1 MSLWYISIIS
11 PFILL
16 NYVEIRNPYVS
27 SGPVFSPY
35 AFAGERRG
43 IPRARGRTG
52 PAPLLRH
59 QTDGSRLGERLPMWL
74 GIDMDP
80 FKAQHV
86 LQPLK
91 KKHIRTIKK
100 NCHHILTTTKWGIAG
115 SCLIKGWHMFI
126 NREGPTQS
134 STARLFGM
142 WVLVNSGM
150 IINMNL
156 TLFEVWQGVSISS
169 TFSKV
174 FGSVGWIRISTHLFD
189 FICRFT

>member
-1 MSLWYISIIS
+1 MYDFRHIISFLYMSLWYISIIS

-35 AFAGERRG
+35 AFARERRG

-52 PAPLLRH
+52 SAPLLRH

-115 SCLIKGWHMFI
+115 SCLIKGWCLLI
-126 NREGPTQS
+126 GKDQPK
-134 STARLFGM
+134 A
-142 WVLVNSGM
+142 VLPDCLECGC
-150 IINMNL
+150 
-156 TLFEVWQGVSISS
+156 W
-169 TFSKV
+169 
-174 FGSVGWIRISTHLFD
+174 WIRGWLLIWT
-189 FICRFT
+189 

>member
-86 LQPLK
+86 LQP
-91 KKHIRTIKK
+91 
-100 NCHHILTTTKWGIAG
+100 
-115 SCLIKGWHMFI
+115 F
-126 NREGPTQS
+126 
-134 STARLFGM
+134 
-142 WVLVNSGM
+142 
-150 IINMNL
+150 
-156 TLFEVWQGVSISS
+156 
-169 TFSKV
+169 
-174 FGSVGWIRISTHLFD
+174 
-189 FICRFT
+189 